1 MMIPKLASRSVFIVV
16 AAVLALSLSG
26 CADDKYVESL
36 NPALENFNAG
46 LAAFNAQVD
55 QLNQDNAVVSDPT
68 WQSDTK
74 SALDKLDKAGKAFAS
89 LPEAPDRLKA
99 VDALVKQV
107 AFETNTVVTLYTQL
121 INNQDM
127 SQVDAANTHVTNLS
141 NLVGQINDEID
152 KANQ

>member
-1 MMIPKLASRSVFIVV
+1 MMISKLASKSMFIALV
-16 AAVLALSLSG
+16 AVLALSLSS

-127 SQVDAANTHVTNLS
+127 SQVDAANAHVTNIT